1 LRQHIGISAVPCVAP
16 GERVTRGQVLADIP
30 ADALGA
36 PVHASI
42 DGLVSAI
49 TEQAITLVR
58 G

>member
-1 LRQHIGISAVPCVAP
+1 
-16 GERVTRGQVLADIP
+16 
-30 ADALGA
+30 ALGA

-42 DGLVSAI
+42 DGLVSTI